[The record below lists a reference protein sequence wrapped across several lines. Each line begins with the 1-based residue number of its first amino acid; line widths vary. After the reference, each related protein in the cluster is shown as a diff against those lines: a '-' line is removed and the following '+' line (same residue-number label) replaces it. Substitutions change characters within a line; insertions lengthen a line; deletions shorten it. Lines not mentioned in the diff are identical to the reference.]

1 MSGDLYD
8 ILVDS
13 SNTDFKNGQILMQT
27 GMYYYS
33 ITFYVQSINKM
44 LNLIYIHYLNETLE
58 LDKDYNFI
66 MSKLNVLPDWLKQK
80 IEKVMEDY
88 KTVDEQSDKVTLKMM
103 CEDILSDTQE
113 INQSLKKILMGKNAS
128 LILD

>member
-33 ITFYVQSINKM
+33 FTFYVQSINKM

-58 LDKDYNFI
+58 LDKDYNYI

-88 KTVDEQSDKVTLKMM
+88 KTVDEQSDKVTLKIR
-103 CEDILSDTQE
+103 CEDALRDTQE
-113 INQSLKKILMGKNAS
+113 INQSLKEILMGKNAS